1 MRKIPENYSAAPTF
15 EEDLKRLYEA
25 AGGSKAVTLDKLA
38 TLREKSKGV
47 ESPAGVKKQVGISS
61 LSTWLRGERVPRKAE
76 HVAFVLQVLIPELE
90 RRATLRLPGYAVLKQ
105 GTWAAR
111 LRAAQDL
118 RKSNQGGDGNRVN
131 NTSPGRLLG
140 GPSPALRNVL
150 PREFIGREE
159 ELNELTKFVTGQ
171 QDGTDYLSYQAGPWA
186 GKTALLAWFVSRYQ
200 TLKGIDFA
208 HHFISGRLGTDRR
221 EDFVRVVGE
230 QLAVASGKRR
240 RPQLDPKQPDLEPWY
255 EVAALECRKRGR
267 RLVLIVDG
275 LDEDADAGLDGHG
288 IAGLLPKAPPCG
300 MRVIVSGRPHPR
312 VPTKLVADH
321 PLRDPS
327 IVRWLTESPDA
338 RIIRDTA
345 LTELE
350 ALLDN
355 PGIGQRILGLLIAA
369 RGALSGADLGK
380 LVGCTPR
387 EVNKILRT
395 VARRSVTPTRA
406 DLLPLAVQTH
416 AEAEVGKQTFVLA
429 HAELITAA
437 SDDLGEP
444 FLEECVNDLHQ
455 WAEKYRHEKW
465 PEATP
470 NYLLTGYT
478 RLVQEQKGKDD
489 GRLAALILDPARQL
503 RIVQRS
509 GTDVALRDLDLIA
522 PPGTAAPSLRHAAEA
537 AICRELLLS
546 HVQPVPGSVPRT
558 VARLGDVRRARALAG
573 ASGSAADKALNLADV
588 ARVLRAMGD
597 EQAREAAR
605 EAGSWAR
612 TALEEAVGSG
622 WAASEAEAAAGQAA
636 LVLLET
642 ALAPDPGN
650 SKESTGPGHLSRGVP
665 AGRDEVYREG
675 LTLLRSARGTSA
687 ARSETWAQA
696 ARLLT
701 PDHPDD
707 ARALLD
713 ALEEEAELV
722 AEEDPAEG
730 SAATVVELWK
740 TLASTDPERA
750 DRLHDRV
757 IKHASEVW
765 EKAPTLENIAAIASA
780 ASLVAPTRATEA
792 KELVATACRWL
803 EAVLD
808 TGTGRLSAADAF
820 HAEFGFRQTLDI
832 FSQAMADTGTPQDVV
847 ARVEEL
853 GQRVL
858 PEQDML
864 GQQAE
869 EELGAFAEADCAAEE
884 AFSLADRG
892 LVHEAEQYLQQALA
906 LLPMPAP
913 GTGHAPMWLP
923 DLADAL
929 IRSDAAEDAIY
940 LLDLAQHPTDR
951 VHVHAAMA
959 LAHSDCHQSA
969 AARRHAQEASRA
981 AAHADATGG
990 SWAHAAQALACT
1002 GEAESVLDLIAR
1014 HERPAGAGQRAAW
1027 RKADRAVRIATATE
1041 LAPLAPT
1048 VAGELLLPV
1057 LKSLHASQHAIQ
1069 SHGLLS
1075 SIAELLPVAPHLPP
1089 EQQALLSSV
1098 LETAQAQ
1105 MSRGSTH
1112 SWQPED
1118 VLVQAFLHIGE
1129 GADPGRQLTWLT
1141 QDLNNRGPEHF
1152 PTAALALLHA
1162 AIGNPE
1168 TAEHTATLPATPHH
1182 RATTLT
1188 TLASHLART
1197 PCRPS
1202 PLPHPTGA
1210 NPYTRAIRN
1219 LALSTTTTTPPDHQ
1233 TASNML
1239 HHVMSTPNWHQALPT
1254 LTRLTPE
1261 TITPIPN
1268 ILKTH
1273 LHTPRQ
1279 TTIN

>member
-1 MRKIPENYSAAPTF
+1 MQK
-15 EEDLKRLYEA
+15 LKALHEA
-25 AGGSKAVTLDKLA
+25 AGGQQELSYRRLICFAEQNGYKVPKSTLGLWFSKSPPQAA
-38 TLREKSKGV
+38 QHV
-47 ESPAGVKKQVGISS
+47 EY
-61 LSTWLRGERVPRKAE
+61 
-76 HVAFVLQVLIPELE
+76 VLKELIPFLE
-90 RRATLRLPGYAVLKQ
+90 DRAARRLPGYRREGAGVWSIWLK
-105 GTWAAR
+105 
-111 LRAAQDL
+111 AAQDVS
-118 RKSNQGGDGNRVN
+118 KDSQGGRGGSRVHG
-131 NTSPGRLLG
+131 SSRGRLLG
-140 GPSPALRNVL
+140 GPSQALLDVL
-150 PREFIGREE
+150 PDALQDRNE
-159 ELNELTKFVTGQ
+159 ELAVLKEFATAP
-171 QDGTDYLSYQAGPWA
+171 DGAPAYLWWQAGPWA
-186 GKTALLAWFVSRYQ
+186 GKTALVSWFATWALPAGV
-200 TLKGIDFA
+200 DVA
-208 HHFISGRLGTDRR
+208 HYVISGRLGTDRR
-221 EDFVRVVGE
+221 DGFVQAVGQ
-230 QLAVASGKRR
+230 QLAGAAGKRR
-240 RPQLDPKQPDLEPWY
+240 PPAIDKDRPVLEPLY
-255 EVAALECRKRGR
+255 KAAARACADRQR

-275 LDEDADAGLDGHG
+275 LDEDADASVGSAG
-288 IAGLLPKAPPCG
+288 IAGLLPKVPPDG
-300 MRVIVSGRPHPR
+300 MRVIVTGRPNPR
-312 VPTKLVADH
+312 VPMKLAQDH
-321 PLRDPS
+321 PLRNS
-327 IVRWLTESPDA
+327 GIVRRLTVSPAA
-338 RIIRDTA
+338 RVIRDMA
-345 LTELE
+345 MAELH
-350 ALLDN
+350 ALLADRD
-355 PGIGQRILGLLIAA
+355 IGRRLLGFLACA
-369 RGALSGADLGK
+369 RGALTGADLSELIGITPYEVQER
-380 LVGCTPR
+380 LRGVVG
-387 EVNKILRT
+387 
-395 VARRSVTPTRA
+395 RSMAPTRN
-406 DLLPLAVQTH
+406 DLLPLDVRSEV
-416 AEAEVGKQTFVLA
+416 EAEDDRQTLVLA
-429 HAELITAA
+429 HAELLATARHE
-437 SDDLGEP
+437 LGRR
-444 FLEECVNDLHQ
+444 FLRECVDNLHR
-455 WAEKYRHEKW
+455 WAEEYQDEKW
-465 PEATP
+465 PEDTP

-478 RLVQEQKGKDD
+478 RLVQEQGKDD

-509 GTDVALRDLDLIA
+509 GSDVALRDLDLIA
-522 PPGTAAPSLRHAAEA
+522 PPGAAAPSLRHAAQA
-537 AICRELLLS
+537 AVCRELLLS

-597 EQAREAAR
+597 EQARETAR
-605 EAGSWAR
+605 EALSWAR
-612 TALEEAVGSG
+612 TALKEAIGPG
-622 WAASEAEAAAGQAA
+622 WAAGETETAAGQAA
-636 LVLLET
+636 LALLET
-642 ALAPDPGN
+642 ALAPDPGSSN
-650 SKESTGPGHLSRGVP
+650 ESAGPGSLDRGVH
-665 AGRDEVYREG
+665 ADREKDYREG
-675 LTLLRSARGTSA
+675 LALLRSVRGTGT
-687 ARSETWAQA
+687 ARSEAWAQA

-707 ARALLD
+707 ARALLN
-713 ALEEEAELV
+713 ALEEEAELL

-730 SAATVVELWK
+730 SAATAVELWK
-740 TLASTDPERA
+740 TLASTAPERA

-757 IKHASEVW
+757 VVHANEVW

-780 ASLVAPTRATEA
+780 ASFVAPTRTTEA
-792 KELVATACRWL
+792 RQLVATACRWL
-803 EAVLD
+803 EALLD
-808 TGTGRLSAADAF
+808 KGTGQLSAADAF

-864 GQQAE
+864 GEQAE
-869 EELGAFAEADCAAEE
+869 EELGAFAEADRAAEE

-929 IRSDAAEDAIY
+929 IRSGAAEDALR
-940 LLDLAQHPTDR
+940 LLDLVQHPADR
-951 VHVHAAMA
+951 VRVHAAMA

-969 AARRHAQEASRA
+969 AARRHAQEVSRA

-990 SWAHAAQALACT
+990 SWAHAAQALACA
-1002 GEAESVLDLIAR
+1002 GEVEPALDLIAR

-1048 VAGELLLPV
+1048 LAGELLLPV
-1057 LKSLHASQHAIQ
+1057 LKRLHASQHAIQ
-1069 SHGLLS
+1069 SQGLLS
-1075 SIAELLPVAPHLPP
+1075 TIVELLPVAPHLPP
-1089 EQQALLSSV
+1089 EQQALLGSV

-1112 SWQPED
+1112 FWQPED

-1168 TAEHTATLPATPHH
+1168 TAEHVATLPATPHH
-1182 RATTLT
+1182 RATALT
-1188 TLASHLART
+1188 TVASHLART

-1219 LALSTTTTTPPDHQ
+1219 LALSTTATPPDHQ
-1233 TASNML
+1233 TARNML
-1239 HHVMSTPNWHQALPT
+1239 HHVMSTPAWHQALPA
-1254 LTRLTPE
+1254 LARLAPE

-1273 LHTPRQ
+1273 LHNPRQ
-1279 TTIN
+1279 TTTS